1 MSIETK
7 VGIFVVIGSIF
18 IAVLSAVFGN
28 ISFHGGGKT
37 VYFKINDAT
46 GIRAGTPI
54 MYRGIKVGEV
64 EEVALQKE
72 YISAKVVVFS
82 GYEIPD
88 NVIFTVKQ
96 SGFVGQKYVEFEID
110 PNVQAKSALL
120 DGYEY
125 DGKQSASS
133 MDAVMAKL
141 DKVAGEM
148 ELLLHSINDI
158 VATNESKGALKDTIG
173 NLKAITDSINSLIT
187 SNDEK
192 FNEVIENARNM
203 TEVIDRLLVKNEAGI
218 NRSVANID
226 ELMQTLKQF
235 GASVD
240 RILQNNEGNI
250 DDSLKNLREITD
262 KINSAMDNIGDIT
275 RDINEG
281 KGTLGLLINDNETKE
296 NVKNVVSGISS
307 FFGNS
312 KDGESGFKLYG
323 TIGADYLFDGKSV
336 NTGRGYAQVSL
347 YTDPRNFYMIG
358 VGNIPNIDPHGDF
371 YDITGRRIKNSELA
385 VSLQYSHIFQKIFG
399 LRFGIFDN
407 TLGLATDFY
416 PLKNDNLTISLE
428 AYDFNAYSSRFDV
441 YTRALIKWYF
451 YKGFFLQGGVEDII
465 GNTNRMYMVGTG
477 VRFSPG
483 DFKKTAGKDDD
494 MQKEDD
500 GMEEPVSEKAVLK
513 EENNKHKDYFD
524 SLVY

>member
-1 MSIETK
+1 
-7 VGIFVVIGSIF
+7 
-18 IAVLSAVFGN
+18 
-28 ISFHGGGKT
+28 
-37 VYFKINDAT
+37 
-46 GIRAGTPI
+46 
-54 MYRGIKVGEV
+54 
-64 EEVALQKE
+64 
-72 YISAKVVVFS
+72 
-82 GYEIPD
+82 
-88 NVIFTVKQ
+88 
-96 SGFVGQKYVEFEID
+96 
-110 PNVQAKSALL
+110 
-120 DGYEY
+120 
-125 DGKQSASS
+125 
-133 MDAVMAKL
+133 
-141 DKVAGEM
+141 
-148 ELLLHSINDI
+148 
-158 VATNESKGALKDTIG
+158 
-173 NLKAITDSINSLIT
+173 
-187 SNDEK
+187 
-192 FNEVIENARNM
+192 
-203 TEVIDRLLVKNEAGI
+203 
-218 NRSVANID
+218 
-226 ELMQTLKQF
+226 
-235 GASVD
+235 
-240 RILQNNEGNI
+240 
-250 DDSLKNLREITD
+250 
-262 KINSAMDNIGDIT
+262 NIGEIT

-385 VSLQYSHIFQKIFG
+385 VSLQYSHIFKKIFG

-483 DFKKTAGKDDD
+483 DFKKTAGKDDNL
-494 MQKEDD
+494 QKEDN

-513 EENNKHKDYFD
+513 EENNQNKDYFD